1 MNPREQKLASAL
13 AVFLTAALPAAAGAI
28 AFRAQPVLLTLIAS
42 EPSAISG
49 LTNFFYNH
57 FTAALITLFAL
68 GLLTTLLAFRGFR
81 RAEAEPTQTLTQLL
95 VTVSLSALL
104 SVAFLALFILA
115 SALPLYSRLTQR

>member
-1 MNPREQKLASAL
+1 MTPREQKLASAL

-42 EPSAISG
+42 EPSAISA
-49 LTNFFYNH
+49 LTNLFYNH
-57 FTAALITLFAL
+57 FTAALVSLFAL
-68 GLLTTLLAFRGFR
+68 GLLTTGIAFRAFR

>member
-42 EPSAISG
+42 EPSALSA
-49 LTNFFYNH
+49 TTHFFFNH
-57 FTAALITLFAL
+57 FTAALVTLFIL
-68 GLLTTLLAFRGFR
+68 GLLTTGIAYRAFRR
-81 RAEAEPTQTLTQLL
+81 PEAEAMESLTQLL

-115 SALPLYSRLTQR
+115 AALPLYSRLTQR

>member
-42 EPSAISG
+42 ERSAISA
-49 LTNFFYNH
+49 LTNLFFNH
-57 FTAALITLFAL
+57 FTGALVTLFAL
-68 GLLTTLLAFRGFR
+68 GLVTTGLAYRAFRR
-81 RAEAEPTQTLTQLL
+81 RETAAAESLTQLL
-95 VTVSLSALL
+95 VTVSLAALL

-115 SALPLYSRLTQR
+115 AALPLYSRLTER

>member
-42 EPSAISG
+42 EPGAISATTG
-49 LTNFFYNH
+49 FFFNH
-57 FTAALITLFAL
+57 FTAALVTLFIL
-68 GLLTTLLAFRGFR
+68 GLLTTGVAYRAFR
-81 RAEAEPTQTLTQLL
+81 RAETAAAESLTQLL

-115 SALPLYSRLTQR
+115 AALPLYSRLTQR

>member
-42 EPSAISG
+42 EPGAISA
-49 LTNFFYNH
+49 LTGFFFNH
-57 FTAALITLFAL
+57 FTAALIGLFGL
-68 GLLTTLLAFRGFR
+68 GLATTGIAYRAFRLPE
-81 RAEAEPTQTLTQLL
+81 AEAARGQTQLL

-115 SALPLYSRLTQR
+115 SALPLYNRLTQR